1 QKKGGKLIY
10 DPELIVHRRP
20 RHSLKAFCKMLMT
33 YGRGRAEQF
42 RLHPTPGSALNFV
55 PPVFCLY
62 LALVIVLASVGKLHW
77 VGLVPLG
84 FYAVAVLA
92 QVALLDA
99 GTSQCEQNDSS
110 RPLTPSAAKSLE
122 GGPARSLS
130 DGERERTADE

>member
-1 QKKGGKLIY
+1 MDILVARGKQPSAQRNAALMDEMQKKGGKLIY

-62 LALVIVLASVGKLHW
+62 LALVIVLACVGKLHW

-92 QVALLDA
+92 QV
-99 GTSQCEQNDSS
+99 
-110 RPLTPSAAKSLE
+110 
-122 GGPARSLS
+122 
-130 DGERERTADE
+130 